1 MEEKNFSS
9 VDEIIDYFEN
19 SYQDEGAPDENQE
32 NQEET
37 NITEPINSSE
47 DDSSTDEELQ
57 KSNVEEGDKTPSNG
71 QKGPETPSK
80 KHTKEE
86 QREFAFA
93 KLNKERSEAL
103 AKAKEYEDMF
113 NDLANMAGYTDV
125 NSYKNQLK
133 QAMEAKHAQNQGVS
147 PEVYRK
153 LQQQEAQIRR
163 LNEQNAIQYQQTR
176 AQNFQKALNGVVKEY
191 GFNNDDVNEMFSS
204 LQDAGYTLNTLLQ
217 QPNPELIIRG
227 AFMNKINE
235 RAIQSQRE
243 KEADSSKGLDTT
255 KHNLTEP
262 APTYDLDADVMS
274 AVKEYADS
282 MGYKM

>member
-1 MEEKNFSS
+1 MEEKNFES
-9 VDEIIDYFEN
+9 VDEIIDFFEN
-19 SYQDEGAPDENQE
+19 NYQDEGAPDETKEPQE
-32 NQEET
+32 NQEESV
-37 NITEPINSSE
+37 EPE
-47 DDSSTDEELQ
+47 PDDSSNDNNTVENTD
-57 KSNVEEGDKTPSNG
+57 SHVNRTGDIG
-71 QKGPETPSK
+71 LKGPEIPSK

-113 NDLANMAGYTDV
+113 NDLARMAGYADV
-125 NSYKNQLK
+125 DSYKNQLK

-163 LNEQNAIQYQQTR
+163 LNEQNLMQFQQSR
-176 AQNFQKALNGVVKEY
+176 AQNFQKALDGVVKEY
-191 GFNNDDVNEMFSS
+191 GFNQDDVNEMFGS
-204 LQDAGYTLNTLLQ
+204 LQEAGYTLDTLLQ
-217 QPNPELIIRG
+217 QPNPDLIIRG

-243 KEADSSKGLDTT
+243 KEADVSKGLDTT
-255 KHNLTEP
+255 KHNLNEP